1 VKVTQFEERISI
13 LKTNVVTNSRN
24 AVQEYSK
31 SIQTFKKYAD
41 PYKWNKVDNLICGE
55 EDRTM
60 EEGMRFRRVGWLV
73 IPDEF
78 KDVVSEQEYIAKFQR
93 LVEYLSKLREK
104 EDPHDDLDIKIVSS
118 ADEKLNRRDE
128 VMAARRGTSDA
139 MVRFTVQLRK
149 GKRDPFEWI
158 EIAVD
163 STFDTARSY
172 RIMLNWLVASSAK
185 VETQVQLLHR
195 RCTQY
200 GLQLTS
206 FPQATISRNLFLN
219 PVSVFCAPASTTIT
233 GCLRII

>member
-1 VKVTQFEERISI
+1 
-13 LKTNVVTNSRN
+13 
-24 AVQEYSK
+24 
-31 SIQTFKKYAD
+31 
-41 PYKWNKVDNLICGE
+41 
-55 EDRTM
+55 M

-73 IPDEF
+73 IPDKF

-118 ADEKLNRRDE
+118 ADEKLNQRDE

-172 RIMLNWLVASSAK
+172 RIAINWLVASSAK

-200 GLQLTS
+200 GLHLTS
-206 FPQATISRNLFLN
+206 FPQTTISRNLFLN
-219 PVSVFCAPASTTIT
+219 PVSVFCASSSTIIT
-233 GCLRII
+233 CCLRII